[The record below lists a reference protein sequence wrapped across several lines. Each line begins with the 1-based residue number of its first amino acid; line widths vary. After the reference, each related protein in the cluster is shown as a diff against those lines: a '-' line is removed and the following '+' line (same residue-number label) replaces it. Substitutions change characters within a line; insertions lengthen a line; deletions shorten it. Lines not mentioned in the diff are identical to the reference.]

1 MSHAFDNFMITGWG
15 VGWYTCGPKMM
26 VTQQS
31 GIETWR
37 LSVCMP
43 SKVIVNFIACMHF
56 KNAKVKVHDSWMSP
70 NEITLL
76 AARLLYIYI
85 AMVSVCFVFGCV
97 WMFFLSDAEA
107 VTERIRNFWGKGALA
122 KQAWMGTYLSGI
134 CKWLVMNL
142 RTLSP
147 RKVLYS
153 DKRTGGQ

>member
-1 MSHAFDNFMITGWG
+1 MINRLSNPINRNRSAAKISKVMSSS
-15 VGWYTCGPKMM
+15 WYTCGPKMM

-37 LSVCMP
+37 LSGCMP

-76 AARLLYIYI
+76 AATLLYIYI
-85 AMVSVCFVFGCV
+85 AMVGVCFVFGCV

-122 KQAWMGTYLSGI
+122 KQAWMGTYQ
-134 CKWLVMNL
+134 WLVMNL

-147 RKVLYS
+147 RKVL
-153 DKRTGGQ
+153 